1 MTVSGTTT
9 LSLAAVLAESAI
21 RRPDHLAVVQGD
33 RRLNYAQVW
42 DLAARYG
49 RALIDRGVAPGDRVA
64 LMAPNTVEFVA
75 GYFGILAA
83 GGTIVPIPA
92 MLQPKEA
99 AYLLQHS
106 GARSVL
112 ADPTLLATAT
122 AAAGAV
128 GLPAYELA
136 TLADGVDPLAH
147 YVARHPDDVAVVFY
161 TSGTSGAPKGARLT
175 HLNLV
180 MNATVA
186 AFDCFDFTPNDV
198 MFGCLPL
205 FHVFGQSCAMT
216 AAFRAGAC
224 LVLQPRFEPRE
235 ALRIMAAE
243 QATLMLGVPTM
254 FLYLVQVAAA
264 AREAGAVPADGPIVP
279 SLRFAVSG
287 GAALPGEVQDRFQE
301 MFAAPIYEG
310 YGLSET
316 SPVASTN
323 QPILGT
329 RPGTIGKP
337 IWGVDVAVADPGIAD
352 RIVLLPD
359 GERGE
364 LVIRGHNVFAGYLDD
379 DAATA
384 GAVVDGWFRTGDIGI
399 KDPDGFIRIVDRTKD
414 VIIRGGYNVYPREVE
429 ELLMTHPDVHQVAV
443 IGLPDPK
450 LGEEVC
456 AVVTPNEGVHIDPDE
471 LIAWSRERLAHHKCP
486 RRVEIVEQLPMGPSQ
501 KVLKRELRTRYAPD

>member
-1 MTVSGTTT
+1 MTVEGTTT

-21 RRPDHLAVVQGD
+21 RRPEHAAVVQGD
-33 RRLNYAQVW
+33 RRLTYAQLW
-42 DLAARYG
+42 HLAARYAQ
-49 RALIDRGVAPGDRVA
+49 ALIDRGVGPGDRVA
-64 LMAPNTVEFVA
+64 LMAPNTIEFVA
-75 GYFGILAA
+75 GYFGIVAA
-83 GGTIVPIPA
+83 GGTIVPVPA

-106 GARSVL
+106 GARSVV
-112 ADPTLLATAT
+112 ADPSLLPVAS
-122 AAAGAV
+122 AAAEAV
-128 GLPAYELA
+128 GLPAYALA
-136 TLADGVDPLAH
+136 TLADGVAPLPH
-147 YVARHPDDVAVVFY
+147 YVARRPDDVAVVFY

-186 AFDCFDFTPNDV
+186 AFDCFDFTPDDV

-235 ALRIMAAE
+235 ALRLMVAE
-243 QATLMLGVPTM
+243 KTTLMLGVPTM
-254 FLYLVQVAAA
+254 FLYLVQVADAGRAA
-264 AREAGAVPADGPIVP
+264 GLLPTDGPIVP

-287 GAALPGEVQDRFQE
+287 GAALPSQVQDQFQDA
-301 MFAAPIYEG
+301 FGAPMYEG

-337 IWGVDVAVADPGIAD
+337 IWGVDVAVADPGVAD
-352 RIVLLPD
+352 RVVLLPD

-364 LVIRGHNVFAGYLDD
+364 LVIRGHNVFAGYPAQVGQALFGDD
-379 DAATA
+379 DLRVVLGVVHMRNHGHDAADGAVLGHRGRHKERQVAIARKVARAANAVHHARAHQVGGVDVAVDVGLDHRVHGDDAQAAHQLGVVRFLA
-384 GAVVDGWFRTGDIGI
+384 GAG
-399 KDPDGFIRIVDRTKD
+399 
-414 VIIRGGYNVYPREVE
+414 
-429 ELLMTHPDVHQVAV
+429 
-443 IGLPDPK
+443 
-450 LGEEVC
+450 
-456 AVVTPNEGVHIDPDE
+456 
-471 LIAWSRERLAHHKCP
+471 
-486 RRVEIVEQLPMGPSQ
+486 
-501 KVLKRELRTRYAPD
+501 

>member
-1 MTVSGTTT
+1 MTVEGTTT

-21 RRPDHLAVVQGD
+21 RRPEHAAVVQGD
-33 RRLNYAQVW
+33 RRLTYAQLW
-42 DLAARYG
+42 HLAARYAQ
-49 RALIDRGVAPGDRVA
+49 ALIDRGVGPGDRVA
-64 LMAPNTVEFVA
+64 LMAPNTIEFVA
-75 GYFGILAA
+75 GYFGIVAA
-83 GGTIVPIPA
+83 GGTIVPVPA

-106 GARSVL
+106 GARSVV
-112 ADPTLLATAT
+112 ADPSLLPVAS
-122 AAAGAV
+122 AAAEAV
-128 GLPAYELA
+128 GLPAYALA
-136 TLADGVDPLAH
+136 TLADGVAPLPH
-147 YVARHPDDVAVVFY
+147 YVARRPDDVAVVFY

-186 AFDCFDFTPNDV
+186 AFDCFDFTPDDV

-235 ALRIMAAE
+235 ALRLMVAE
-243 QATLMLGVPTM
+243 KTTLMLGVPTM
-254 FLYLVQVAAA
+254 FLYLVQVADAGRAA
-264 AREAGAVPADGPIVP
+264 GLLPTDGPIVP

-287 GAALPGEVQDRFQE
+287 GAALPSQVQDQFQDA
-301 MFAAPIYEG
+301 FGAPMYEG

-337 IWGVDVAVADPGIAD
+337 IWGVDVAVADPGVAD
-352 RIVLLPD
+352 RVVLLPD

-384 GAVVDGWFRTGDIGI
+384 TAVVDGWFRTGDIGI

-456 AVVTPNEGVHIDPDE
+456 AVITPKPGARIDPDE
-471 LIAWSRERLAHHKCP
+471 MIAWSRERLAHHKCP
-486 RRVEIVEQLPMGPSQ
+486 RRVEIAEELPMGPSQ
-501 KVLKRELRTRYAPD
+501 KVLKRELRSQYASA